1 MSTQYGTLTH
11 RKTVQVPM
19 WFIVALVV
27 GMLAIGS
34 GYAVE
39 RFTGQEAVVTT
50 AVTSFPDTQVAA
62 RESFAAPQT
71 SPAFPSALET
81 SGIFPGGTAG
91 GEERG
96 TSGNTSGTSQPITIN
111 GSVCHQ
117 CR

>member
-19 WFIVALVV
+19 WFIVALVI

-39 RFTGQEAVVTT
+39 RFTGQGAVATT
-50 AVTSFPDTQVAA
+50 AVRSFPDTQVAA

-81 SGIFPGGTAG
+81 SGIFRSGSAG
-91 GEERG
+91 AEG
-96 TSGNTSGTSQPITIN
+96 SGTSSDTSGASQPIVIN